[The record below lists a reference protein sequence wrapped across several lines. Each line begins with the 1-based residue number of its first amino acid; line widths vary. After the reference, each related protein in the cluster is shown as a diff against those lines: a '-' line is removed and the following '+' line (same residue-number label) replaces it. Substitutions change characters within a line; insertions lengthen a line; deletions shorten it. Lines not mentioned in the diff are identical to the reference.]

1 MTDSNPT
8 DWIHVVAP
16 FVIYGASIV
25 ALAVAGRQEGAR
37 DPFSA
42 FLRRISWSLER
53 LTGYPGWVMAGVLS
67 GLLMLWVGLIGVY
80 WDVAFHIDR
89 GRDDVL
95 FTPSHTM
102 IVLAL
107 GGLVYSAGV
116 AVVFA
121 TLERARSGRRI
132 AGVQVPWSAMALGAL
147 GLGGLAGFP
156 LDDLWHKAF
165 GIDVTLWSPTHLM
178 LVGGG
183 GMAPI
188 ALWLMLAEGRGG
200 ARPTALGRVVA
211 FIVAGAVL
219 TGLTVHQGEFDF
231 GVPQFQVLY
240 LPLLVAAAGAFTLV
254 ASRVALGPGGAVGAV
269 VAYLV
274 LRACVALLVGGVLGH
289 TVPRFPLYLAGAV
302 AVEVVAWWLGTEHRL
317 RFAVVAGAAAGSVGL
332 AAELPWV
339 AALDW
344 FHVSPSILPKAAL
357 LAPVAGVAA
366 AVLAGGLTRAVPGG
380 KRVGAGAV
388 ALALATLLVVLAY
401 PLPRDVGE
409 VQAAIRL
416 RPVGSLTEVE
426 VELQPPDAADRAT
439 AFGVVAWQGGG
450 RVVAELREVGPG
462 RYVTAEPVPVSGT
475 WKTMVGLQ
483 RGSEVMAAPI
493 YLPADPEIGAEAFPA
508 LPERR
513 VAFVRNTDILL
524 RETHDG
530 PGWASGVGYSGL
542 AVTLAAWF
550 ALLALA
556 AVRISRE
563 GEQATTAPEPRA
575 TDAGETPAPAPPWGR
590 TPTGAGR

>member
-8 DWIHVVAP
+8 DWLYVVMP
-16 FVIYGASIV
+16 FLVYGASV
-25 ALAVAGRQEGAR
+25 LALAIAGSHDPGD
-37 DPFSA
+37 DPFTA
-42 FLRRISWSLER
+42 FLRRISRSLQR
-53 LTGYPGWVMAGVLS
+53 LTGHPGWVMAGVLS
-67 GLLMLWVGLIGVY
+67 GLLMLWVGMIGVY

-116 AVVFA
+116 AIVFA
-121 TLERARSGRRI
+121 TLERARTGLRV

-156 LDDLWHKAF
+156 LDELWHRAF

-183 GMAPI
+183 GTAPI
-188 ALWLMLAEGRGG
+188 ALWLMLAEGRGQ
-200 ARPTALGRVVA
+200 AAPTVLGRLVS

-240 LPLLVAAAGAFTLV
+240 LPLLVAAAGGFALV
-254 ASRVALGPGGAVGAV
+254 ASRLALGPGGAVGAV

-274 LRACVALLVGGVLGH
+274 LRGCVALLVGGALGH

-302 AVEVVAWWLGTEHRL
+302 AVEAVAWWLGTERRL
-317 RFAVVAGAAAGSVGL
+317 RFAVVAGAAMGSLGL
-332 AAELPWV
+332 AGELPWV

-344 FHVSPSILPKAAL
+344 FHVSASVVPKAAV

-366 AVLAGGLTRAVPGG
+366 AVLAAGLARVIPGG
-380 KRVGAGAV
+380 RWVGAGAV
-388 ALALATLLVVLAY
+388 ALALGALLVVLAY

-409 VQAAIRL
+409 VEAVIRL
-416 RPVGSLTEVE
+416 RPVGALTEVE
-426 VELQPPDAADRAT
+426 VEVDPPDAIDGAT

-450 RVVAELREVGPG
+450 RVVAELRPVGPG
-462 RYVTAEPVPVSGT
+462 RYVTAEPVPVSGP

-493 YLPADPEIGAEAFPA
+493 YLPADPEIDAEAFPA

-524 RETHDG
+524 REAHRG
-530 PGWASGVGYSGL
+530 PAWAAATGYGGL
-542 AVTLAAWF
+542 AVTVAGWL
-550 ALLALA
+550 ALLALC
-556 AVRISRE
+556 AVRISRDRDAQPAGDRPGTE
-563 GEQATTAPEPRA
+563 PAP
-575 TDAGETPAPAPPWGR
+575 DAGVAQFS
-590 TPTGAGR
+590 